1 MGKRHGVVILMVLMF
16 VSTSAQAMETRAVS
30 DKVSL
35 LYDGSTAI
43 CSATCKGAN
52 TSDKVEAT
60 LTLVCK
66 GETVASWSKS
76 GVYSI
81 ALSEKCKVVPGR
93 TYTLKLNYTING
105 VAKPEKSVTRVCQ

>member
-1 MGKRHGVVILMVLMF
+1 MVLMF

-35 LYDGSTAI
+35 LYDGTTAI

-81 ALSEKCKVVPGR
+81 ALSEECKVVPGK

-105 VAKPEKSVTRVCQ
+105 VAKPEKSVTKICQ